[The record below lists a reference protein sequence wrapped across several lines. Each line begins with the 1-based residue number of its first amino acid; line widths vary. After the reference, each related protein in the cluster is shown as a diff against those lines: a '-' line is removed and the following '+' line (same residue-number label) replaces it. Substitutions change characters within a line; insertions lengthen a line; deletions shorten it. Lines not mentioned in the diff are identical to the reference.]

1 MENYEYIIVGAGI
14 AGSVLANKI
23 ANEKNKKVL
32 IIEQRNHIA
41 GNCFD
46 YHNEKGILIHKYGP
60 HIFHTNDKK
69 VWEYLSQFTKWRE
82 FQLELKCNINGKN
95 VPLPFNLNTLREIFP
110 DTLADEYEAL
120 LLKEY
125 KYDTLVPILKL
136 KESKIEKIRELADF
150 IYEKVY
156 LNYMLK
162 QWGLK
167 PEEIDKSVTE
177 RVPIAISKDDRY
189 FKDYYQALPLH
200 GYTEIFNNML
210 SNSNI
215 NILLNTKA
223 SELIEIKNNK
233 IYFSGKE
240 FKGTLIY
247 TGQIDELLSFKYG
260 DLPYRT
266 LRFEFET
273 FKLEQ
278 FQEAP
283 VVSYPNNYDFTRIT
297 EYKLL
302 TGQDSSYTTIGKE
315 FPMAYDRFD
324 PSQDTPYYPIPG
336 QENRGK
342 YAKYKDDLKEV
353 KKLILVG
360 RLAEYMYYNMDMI
373 TKRALDIYETQIK
386 DK

>member
-189 FKDYYQALPLH
+189 FKDYY
-200 GYTEIFNNML
+200 
-210 SNSNI
+210 SC
-215 NILLNTKA
+215 
-223 SELIEIKNNK
+223 
-233 IYFSGKE
+233 
-240 FKGTLIY
+240 
-247 TGQIDELLSFKYG
+247 
-260 DLPYRT
+260 
-266 LRFEFET
+266 
-273 FKLEQ
+273 
-278 FQEAP
+278 
-283 VVSYPNNYDFTRIT
+283 
-297 EYKLL
+297 YK
-302 TGQDSSYTTIGKE
+302 
-315 FPMAYDRFD
+315 
-324 PSQDTPYYPIPG
+324 
-336 QENRGK
+336 
-342 YAKYKDDLKEV
+342 
-353 KKLILVG
+353 
-360 RLAEYMYYNMDMI
+360 
-373 TKRALDIYETQIK
+373 
-386 DK
+386 

>member
-1 MENYEYIIVGAGI
+1 MDRYEYVIVGAGI

-23 ANEKNKKVL
+23 ANEKHKKVL
-32 IIEQRNHIA
+32 IIEQRSHIA
-41 GNCFD
+41 GNCYD
-46 YHNEKGILIHKYGP
+46 HYNEKGILIHKYGP
-60 HIFHTNDKK
+60 HIFHTNDTE
-69 VWEYLSQFTKWRE
+69 VWEYLSKFTKWKE

-95 VPLPFNLNTLREIFP
+95 VSLPFNLNTLREIFP
-110 DTLADEYEAL
+110 DTLADEYEDL

-150 IYEKVY
+150 IYRKVY

-177 RVPIAISKDDRY
+177 RVPISISKDDRY
-189 FKDYYQALPLH
+189 FKDFYQAIPLH
-200 GYTEIFNNML
+200 GYTEMFNNML

-233 IYFSGKE
+233 IYLSGKE

-273 FKLEQ
+273 FKLKQ

-283 VVSYPNNYDFTRIT
+283 VISYPNNYNFTRIT

-302 TGQDSSYTTIGKE
+302 TGQDSLYTTIGKE
-315 FPMAYDRFD
+315 FPLAYNRLDS
-324 PSQDTPYYPIPG
+324 SQDTPYYPIPG
-336 QENRGK
+336 QENRMK
-342 YAKYKDDLKEV
+342 YAKYKDNLK
-353 KKLILVG
+353 KIKNLILVG

-373 TKRALDIYETQIK
+373 TKRALDIYEDQIK
-386 DK
+386 EK